1 MNKFALALA
10 CLIGTAIP
18 AQAQAAPSDPWAPVR
33 FLVGEWQGGIAGEQ
47 GTGKATRRY
56 RFILSSQFLQE
67 RNMASFPP
75 QPLHPDG
82 TVASHASFL
91 AYDTARK
98 ALVFRL
104 FREDRYNGTY
114 AFSATKSTSTRL
126 VFESVQLDHA
136 PASTKAREILEVI
149 SPTEHV
155 EILETAEG
163 DKPFSVHS
171 RIPFKRRQP

>member
-1 MNKFALALA
+1 MNKSTLALA

-18 AQAQAAPSDPWAPVR
+18 VQAQAAPSDPWAPVR
-33 FLVGEWQGGIAGEQ
+33 FLVGEWQGAISGDQ
-47 GTGKATRRY
+47 GTGTATRRY

-75 QPLHPDG
+75 QALHPDG

-91 AYDTARK
+91 GYDTARK
-98 ALVFRL
+98 VLVFRL

-114 AFSATKSTSTRL
+114 AFSAAGSTPTRL
-126 VFESVQLDHA
+126 VFESVQLDNA
-136 PASTKAREILEVI
+136 PASAKAREILEVV

-155 EILETAEG
+155 EILETTEG
-163 DKPFSVHS
+163 DKPLSVHS
-171 RIPFKRRQP
+171 RILFKRRQP

>member
-1 MNKFALALA
+1 MIKFSLALA

-18 AQAQAAPSDPWAPVR
+18 AQAQAAPSDPWTPVR
-33 FLVGEWQGGIAGEQ
+33 FLVGEWQGTISGDQ
-47 GTGKATRRY
+47 GKGTATRRY

-67 RNMASFPP
+67 RSMASFPP

-91 AYDTARK
+91 AYDSARK
-98 ALVFRL
+98 ILVFRL

-114 AFSATKSTSTRL
+114 AFSAAASTPTRL
-126 VFESVQLDHA
+126 VFESVQLDSA

-149 SPTEHV
+149 SPTEHAEV
-155 EILETAEG
+155 LETSEG
-163 DKPFSVHS
+163 GQPFSVHS
-171 RIPFKRRQP
+171 RIAFKRR